1 MSLFFFVR
9 IEILKIII
17 LILKR
22 DKFSK
27 QIQILNHKFHL
38 KPNINLNIFC
48 FNPLALFFFNIK
60 KVSTF
65 ETFLL

>member
-1 MSLFFFVR
+1 M
-9 IEILKIII
+9 